1 MKRGNVMKTLRIL
14 EIDPYLKPFEKDL
27 ELRMEL
33 YKKKK
38 KELVGA
44 RGKLTEF
51 ANGHR

>member
-33 YKKKK
+33 CM
-38 KELVGA
+38 ELCIDSMHVSA
-44 RGKLTEF
+44 KSCRYAFE
-51 ANGHR
+51 A